1 MWCFIFME
9 RKRASNFRAV
19 LPGCSRAK
27 PKPPVILLRPL
38 NCNVP
43 SLSFK
48 VRISSFSRKLRLVFR
63 GNIFYHGL
71 NGIGYASS
79 TRSGIRCCKKDVVSI
94 SYVCLWDFLIH
105 RKSFFAKE
113 RVSMMALGGCWRLL
127 PMIPV
132 VFGGVNTFLKRE
144 STSIVIE

>member
-1 MWCFIFME
+1 MDLSQNSSPKGEAVIAVSSSYMWCFIFME

-48 VRISSFSRKLRLVFR
+48 VSISSFSRKLRLVFR

-79 TRSGIRCCKKDVVSI
+79 TRSGIRCCKKTLCQ
-94 SYVCLWDFLIH
+94 YH
-105 RKSFFAKE
+105 TFAY
-113 RVSMMALGGCWRLL
+113 G
-127 PMIPV
+127 I
-132 VFGGVNTFLKRE
+132 F
-144 STSIVIE
+144 